1 MREHKMNTAKS
12 TNKNFYGVKQS
23 MDTTSNIS
31 CAFQIHVLAIAIA
44 CFSPA
49 SFATQGLDYITPPK
63 YQTMDKYNV
72 NVAGN
77 QLSPTIETVSIGG
90 ELGLSHSITARGNYF
105 DLSPGGYGYHDKY
118 AGGLKFTGL
127 GTHKSPGGYPDVPG
141 TEAQATVMRASFLGQ
156 QADFMVIKNDG
167 TYLWYLYAG
176 TDYHY
181 KAVGD
186 QRHTLE
192 RRTDGLVWTQPDGTE
207 VFLSTADVTNT
218 ASATQNHAV
227 KKIVYPTG
235 FTIYVGTSFVGVF
248 TNTGFALRYDFDSA
262 DPGLDPS
269 KQSRVF
275 PNDNNV
281 PAVSSAFRSAN
292 PKCVT
297 AVNTA
302 IEAYDVSTSTPCTL
316 AKKWPKA
323 TFTWPGGMPRAMFI
337 DRSTFTVTNAAGVKT
352 DLIYEAQD
360 AGIPTNPRIPSNTPW
375 KLVAPRLVEIKSAGA
390 TASTAFYTYQNEN
403 PTVQC
408 SMINELST
416 CNANYNDDRLLSGI
430 LMSATGMLGL
440 QNYDTSDL
448 GGHNVIYGKSYTS
461 GGDIL
466 VRQYNTSPVGIIEH
480 INNLKGDITYFE
492 LGYRNFVT
500 RQTFGWAPQKVYEY
514 DDRGNLYKVT
524 QAPGFALASYPAT
537 CTNRKTCNQPEWVKD
552 PNGNQTD
559 YTYHQLSGQVET
571 VTLPA
576 NKNGK
581 RAQTRYEYTPLQ
593 ATYFS
598 GSGTTTGTPIYLKT
612 AEKYCINS
620 NFIGEGDGNSIFS
633 GACELGAN
641 DEVVTRYEYDSTKNL
656 RLKGATV
663 TAVNTANEQTVKR
676 TCYQY
681 DIYNNLI
688 GETQPNA
695 NPASCN

>member
-1 MREHKMNTAKS
+1 MNAAKFI
-12 TNKNFYGVKQS
+12 NKHFYGAKQS
-23 MDTTSNIS
+23 MGTRLNIS
-31 CAFQIHVLAIAIA
+31 CVFQVHVLAIAIA
-44 CFSPA
+44 CFSSA
-49 SFATQGLDYITPPK
+49 SFATQGVNYITPPK

-105 DLSPGGYGYHDKY
+105 DISSGGYGYHDKY

-127 GTHKSPGGYPDVPG
+127 GTRKSPGGYPDVPG
-141 TEAQATVMRASFLGQ
+141 ENGEATVMRASFLGQ

-167 TYLWYLYAG
+167 TYLWGSYEG
-176 TDYHY
+176 TDYYY

-207 VFLSTADVTNT
+207 VFLSTANETNT
-218 ASATQNHAV
+218 ASAKWNRAAQ
-227 KKIVYPTG
+227 KIVYPNG
-235 FTIYVGTSFVGVF
+235 FTVYVNVGSFVGVT
-248 TNTGFALRYDFDSA
+248 TNTGFTLRYDYDST

-275 PNDNNV
+275 PSGSNV
-281 PAVSSAFRSAN
+281 PAVSSAFRQAH
-292 PKCVT
+292 PKYIR
-297 AVNTA
+297 AINTA
-302 IEAYDVSTSTPCTL
+302 IEPAIGACDTGTPCAWPTATL
-316 AKKWPKA
+316 
-323 TFTWPGGMPRAMFI
+323 TWPGGMPRAMFI
-337 DRSTFTVTNAAGVKT
+337 DKSTFTVTNAAGVKT

-360 AGIPTNPRIPSNTPW
+360 AGIPTNPAIPRNTPW
-375 KLVAPRLVEIKSAGA
+375 KLVAPRLVEIKSAAA
-390 TASTAFYTYQNEN
+390 TASTAFYTYVNKN
-403 PTVQC
+403 PTITTVNNGGVIYLNNVQ
-408 SMINELST
+408 
-416 CNANYNDDRLLSGI
+416 YNDDSLLTGI
-430 LMSATGMLGL
+430 LTSATGMLGS
-440 QNYDTSDL
+440 QGYSTSDL
-448 GGHNVIYGKSYTS
+448 REYHGKSYS
-461 GGDIL
+461 GADL
-466 VRQYNTSPVGIIEH
+466 AVDQYTTSPVGILERVVDR
-480 INNLKGDITYFE
+480 KGDRVILFQ
-492 LGYRNFVT
+492 LDYRNFVMKE
-500 RQTFGWAPQKVYEY
+500 TFGWAPEKVYEY
-514 DDRGNLYKVT
+514 DARGNLNKVT
-524 QAPGFALASYPAT
+524 QGPGFSLASYPAT
-537 CTNRKTCNQPEWVKD
+537 CTNRKTCNQPDWVED
-552 PNGNQTD
+552 PKRNRTN

-593 ATYFS
+593 ASYFS
-598 GSGTTTGTPIYLKT
+598 ASGTTTGTPIYLKT
-612 AEKYCINS
+612 AEKYCMNS
-620 NFIGEGDGNSIFS
+620 NFNGTGDGNSIFS

-641 DEVVTRYEYDSTKNL
+641 DEVVTRYEYDTTKNL
-656 RLKGATV
+656 RLKGKTV
-663 TAVNTANEQTVKR
+663 TAVNTANVQTVKR